1 MGADRP
7 RPLEPAA
14 MPRNA
19 LYASIVFVL
28 AVAAAVVSF
37 VQGNWFGVIWVL
49 LAGLSSNMAWFY
61 LRKERLAQAADR
73 N

>member
-1 MGADRP
+1 
-7 RPLEPAA
+7 

-37 VQGNWFGVIWVL
+37 VEGNWLGVIWVL
-49 LAGLSSNMAWFY
+49 LAGVSSNIAWFY
-61 LRKERLAQAADR
+61 LRREKLRQAAAEQG
-73 N
+73 

>member
-1 MGADRP
+1 
-7 RPLEPAA
+7 

-37 VQGNWFGVIWVL
+37 VEGNWLGVIWVL
-49 LAGLSSNMAWFY
+49 LAGLSSNIAWFY
-61 LRKERLAQAADR
+61 LRKERLARAADST

>member
-1 MGADRP
+1 
-7 RPLEPAA
+7 

-37 VQGNWFGVIWVL
+37 VEGNWLGVVWVL
-49 LAGLSSNMAWFY
+49 MAGVSSNIAWFY
-61 LRKERLAQAADR
+61 IRRERLAQASSTEG
-73 N
+73 

>member
-1 MGADRP
+1 
-7 RPLEPAA
+7 

-37 VQGNWFGVIWVL
+37 VQGNWLGVIWVL
-49 LAGLSSNMAWFY
+49 LAGVSSNIAWFH
-61 LRKERLAQAADR
+61 LRKEKLARAAEQQQG
-73 N
+73 